1 MGFVPPIVLMR
12 KRRVLKHVVTM
23 FGYAE
28 GKKMGETEFFQ
39 LNTSTALLLLVGF
52 YVFTFLMSLMISRRN
67 ENVDGYMVSNSAVG
81 FGLSAASMIATWV
94 WAASFYA
101 SATSG
106 FKYGL
111 SGPIHYGFWG
121 ALMVLF
127 IYPFG
132 RRFRKLAPEAHTLAE
147 VIHARHGRSSQLIM
161 AGSNLVGSCISL
173 MVNFTA
179 AGALVSILSPLS
191 FIQGVLIAGL
201 GVLSYTIWSGFRASV
216 LTDFAQLVAMILA
229 AVIIIPLIFYNAG
242 GTSFLEENAWRLTAD
257 QANFFSTTAI
267 LEQGAPYFVAV
278 LAYAIGNQT
287 IAQRLFAVR
296 EDLIRSTFLTATVG
310 YAAIVIGLGM
320 LGLLAI
326 FAGIVPVNG
335 DMNNIIPQMA
345 SEYLPPIG
353 IALFFILVVGSLSS
367 TADADL
373 CALSAIVMTDI
384 YGKNIAK
391 GKPNPQRMLW
401 WGRFTMIIATMLG
414 VIFAS
419 LRLDILVML
428 VFVGALWGAI
438 VFPVIISFYWNRVTN
453 RAFTTSVACAVVLF
467 TIVRFELLPLVGP
480 VGVFFELI
488 AAVGAGVV
496 AGLMTFAFFPR
507 QLAYVVA
514 AVVIA
519 LCSYY
524 FVGFL
529 RDYIVLLGSLTSYGV
544 SALVCVLMSYRSKE
558 RFDFSVLAERVTAFH
573 EERDE
578 LVKGTNLK
586 GMV

>member
-1 MGFVPPIVLMR
+1 
-12 KRRVLKHVVTM
+12 
-23 FGYAE
+23 
-28 GKKMGETEFFQ
+28 MGETEFFQ
-39 LNTSTALLLLVGF
+39 LNTSTALTLLIGF
-52 YVFTFLMSLMISRRN
+52 YVLTFLMSLMISRRN
-67 ENVDGYMVSNSAVG
+67 ESVDGYMVSNSAVG

-111 SGPIHYGFWG
+111 SGPLHYGLWG

-132 RRFRKLAPEAHTLAE
+132 RRFRKLAPEARTLAE
-147 VIHARHGRSSQLIM
+147 VMHARHGRSSQMIM
-161 AGSNLVGSCISL
+161 AVSNLVGSCISL

-179 AGALVSILSPLS
+179 AGALVSVLSPLS
-191 FIQGVLIAGL
+191 FIQGVLIAGI
-201 GVLSYTIWSGFRASV
+201 GVLSYTLWSGFRASV
-216 LTDFAQLVAMILA
+216 LTDFSQLVAMVLA
-229 AVIIIPLIFYNAG
+229 AVIIIPMIFYNAG
-242 GTSFLEENAWRLTAD
+242 GTAFLADNMWRLSSE

-296 EDLIRSTFLTATVG
+296 EDLIRSTFLTATIG
-310 YAAIVIGLGM
+310 YGAIVIGLGM
-320 LGLLAI
+320 LGLLAL
-326 FAGIVPVNG
+326 FAGITPVN
-335 DMNNIIPQMA
+335 DNMNNIIPQMA
-345 SEYLPPIG
+345 SLYLPPFG

-373 CALSAIVMTDI
+373 CALSAIVMTDV

-414 VIFAS
+414 VVFAS

-438 VFPVIISFYWNRVTN
+438 VFPVIVSCYWDRVTN
-453 RAFTTSVACAVVLF
+453 RAFTTSVFSAVILF
-467 TIVRFELLPLVGP
+467 TLVRFELVPLTGAI
-480 VGVFFELI
+480 GVFFELV

-496 AGLMTFAFFPR
+496 LGLMTFAFFPR
-507 QLAYVVA
+507 ILALVVA
-514 AVVIA
+514 ALVSVV
-519 LCSYY
+519 CMYY

-529 RDYIVLLGSLTSYGV
+529 RDYVVLLGSLTSYGV
-544 SALVCVLMSYRSKE
+544 SAIICVLMSWRSTE
-558 RFDFSVLAERVTAFH
+558 RFDFALIAQRVTAFN
-573 EERDE
+573 DE
-578 LVKGTNLK
+578 QETLVKPTQTQS
-586 GMV
+586 

>member
-1 MGFVPPIVLMR
+1 
-12 KRRVLKHVVTM
+12 
-23 FGYAE
+23 
-28 GKKMGETEFFQ
+28 MGETEFFQ
-39 LNTSTALLLLVGF
+39 LNTSTALTLLIGF
-52 YVFTFLMSLMISRRN
+52 YVLTFLMSLMISRRN
-67 ENVDGYMVSNSAVG
+67 ESADGYMVSNSAVG

-111 SGPIHYGFWG
+111 SGPLHYGLWG

-132 RRFRKLAPEAHTLAE
+132 RRFRKLAPEARTLAE
-147 VIHARHGRSSQLIM
+147 VMHARHGRSSQMIM
-161 AGSNLVGSCISL
+161 AVSNLVGSCISL

-179 AGALVSILSPLS
+179 AGALVSVLSPLS
-191 FIQGVLIAGL
+191 FIQGVLIAGI
-201 GVLSYTIWSGFRASV
+201 GVLSYTLWSGFRASV
-216 LTDFAQLVAMILA
+216 LTDFSQLVAMVLA
-229 AVIIIPLIFYNAG
+229 AVIIIPMIFYNAG
-242 GTSFLEENAWRLTAD
+242 GTDFLADNMWRLSSE

-296 EDLIRSTFLTATVG
+296 EDLIRSTFLTATIG
-310 YAAIVIGLGM
+310 YGAIVIGLGM
-320 LGLLAI
+320 LGLLAL
-326 FAGIVPVNG
+326 FAGITPVN
-335 DMNNIIPQMA
+335 DNMNNIIPQMA
-345 SEYLPPIG
+345 SLYLPPFG

-373 CALSAIVMTDI
+373 CALSAIVMTDV

-414 VIFAS
+414 VVFAS

-438 VFPVIISFYWNRVTN
+438 VFPVIVSCYWDRVTN
-453 RAFTTSVACAVVLF
+453 RAFTTSVFSAVILF
-467 TIVRFELLPLVGP
+467 TLVRFELVPLTGAI
-480 VGVFFELI
+480 GVFFELV

-496 AGLMTFAFFPR
+496 LGLMTFAFFPR
-507 QLAYVVA
+507 ILALVVA
-514 AVVIA
+514 ALVSVV
-519 LCSYY
+519 CMYY

-529 RDYIVLLGSLTSYGV
+529 RDYVVLLGSLTSYGV
-544 SALVCVLMSYRSKE
+544 SAIICVLMSWRSTE
-558 RFDFSVLAERVTAFH
+558 RFDFALIAQRVTAFN
-573 EERDE
+573 DE
-578 LVKGTNLK
+578 QETLVKPTQTQS
-586 GMV
+586 